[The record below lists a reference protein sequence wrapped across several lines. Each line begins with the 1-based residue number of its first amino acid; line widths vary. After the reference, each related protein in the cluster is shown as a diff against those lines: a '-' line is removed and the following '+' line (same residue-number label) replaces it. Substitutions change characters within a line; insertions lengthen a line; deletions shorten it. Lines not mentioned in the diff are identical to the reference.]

1 MRINIYDEGL
11 DFFELILEEILFFF
25 SVKRFAISKEIY

>member
-11 DFFELILEEILFFF
+11 DFFELILEEILFF
-25 SVKRFAISKEIY
+25 SVKSFAISKEIY